1 MQDGDVLQTKSAAFN
16 WTPFFP
22 SISLAPSAV
31 CGAQYPATRTPA
43 ANGATGPRPQA
54 GSTVRPQCLVW
65 LLLVLSMQVLAG
77 VRVASA
83 QCEGAISAIEY
94 DALYRYSYY

>member
-1 MQDGDVLQTKSAAFN
+1 MQGGDVLQTKSAAIN

-31 CGAQYPATRTPA
+31 CDAQYPDTRTPA
-43 ANGATGPRPQA
+43 AAGATGPQT
-54 GSTVRPQCLVW
+54 GSSARPQCLVW
-65 LLLVLSMQVLAG
+65 LLLVLSMQLLAG